1 MPANAVDAVVRLVFR
16 PEFSLSPRT
25 GARTSYTRTWR
36 QVNTELSK
44 ERDFG
49 RYVQAAAKEYRKV
62 REAVSGEAGGS
73 VARQLYAYV
82 RDNYAWNGVQVACA
96 SGRVADSFGAGR
108 AAVPTS
114 TCSWR
119 GCCVLRG
126 TDAVPVLLRVRGSGS
141 VEREAPSKDA
151 FNDVVIRVTDEEGVH
166 FLDASERFAGFGEL
180 PARCADME
188 GLVAE
193 PDTEEWVMLSQ
204 EQVAFD
210 GREVGIVVDTA
221 GIADVSVVRT
231 FDGAAAMNLRSGCG
245 GSVDALARMVAGEEG
260 HPPPGR
266 RRATNPGSRSWYGM
280 FVRRRWSGKRT
291 GHCALPPSGRS
302 SQGTIRSDRRPS
314 GTFRSISFSDP
325 WMSIGCVSQFHRGT
339 G

>member
-1 MPANAVDAVVRLVFR
+1 M
-16 PEFSLSPRT
+16 
-25 GARTSYTRTWR
+25 
-36 QVNTELSK
+36 NTELSK

-82 RDNYAWNGVQVACA
+82 RDNYAWNGVQAACA
-96 SGRVADSFGAGR
+96 SGRVADLVRSREGSSADLNLFLAGLLC
-108 AAVPTS
+108 AA
-114 TCSWR
+114 
-119 GCCVLRG
+119 G

-231 FDGAAAMNLRSGCG
+231 FDGAAAMNLRSGCRRVCRCACPDG
-245 GSVDALARMVAGEEG
+245 GRGGGGIRRPDGGVRRTREAARGTVCLYGGGGAGRGRDTAPCPLRGGLPRGQSVRTDDRPALSGRYRFQTRGCLSGAYRNSTGVPGEKPAVRHES
-260 HPPPGR
+260 R
-266 RRATNPGSRSWYGM
+266 RRN
-280 FVRRRWSGKRT
+280 
-291 GHCALPPSGRS
+291 LP
-302 SQGTIRSDRRPS
+302 
-314 GTFRSISFSDP
+314 
-325 WMSIGCVSQFHRGT
+325 VHV
-339 G
+339 